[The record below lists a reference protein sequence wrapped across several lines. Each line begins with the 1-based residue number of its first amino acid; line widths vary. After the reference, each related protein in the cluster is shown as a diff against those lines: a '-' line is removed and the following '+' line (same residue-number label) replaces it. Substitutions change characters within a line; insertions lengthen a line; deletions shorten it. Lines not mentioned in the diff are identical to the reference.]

1 MTPILKYSYL
11 QMEYFPWKTKV
22 IMLVINSSSFELSC
36 VQNERTDN
44 FTSKYSRYP
53 ECLTK
58 LRTTTHFYSDISKE
72 TISSS

>member
-1 MTPILKYSYL
+1 
-11 QMEYFPWKTKV
+11 
-22 IMLVINSSSFELSC
+22 MLVINSSSFELSC

-44 FTSKYSRYP
+44 FTTKYSRYP

-72 TISSS
+72 TISPS